1 MKYYRRIDP
10 CHYATI
16 AVILI
21 VAAVLVV
28 HSCTGQEQKKVARD
42 EVRMAMLNL
51 EQRQEVINRL
61 GKELK

>member
-1 MKYYRRIDP
+1 MRNYRQIDP

-21 VAAVLVV
+21 VAAVLMV
-28 HSCTGQEQKKVARD
+28 HSCTGREQKQVARD
-42 EVRMAMLNL
+42 EVGVAMLNL

-61 GKELK
+61 IEERN